1 MKKIKSQGIEAVV
14 IRLWNQMDL
23 TSADVLAFTNCIPM
37 GYLLRHFLSTDHM
50 PGIVLS
56 LRDTKMNKT
65 KFLPPGVY

>member
-1 MKKIKSQGIEAVV
+1 MKKIKSQGIEAIV
-14 IRLWNQMDL
+14 IRLWNQKDL
-23 TSADVLAFTNCIPM
+23 IDAEILALTNCIPM

-65 KFLPPGVY
+65 KFLSPEVY